1 MQYFYVLI
9 LDHETLLNLFVGSI
23 SCLEDF
29 LEFCAKKDNFPSSV
43 LILIPTF
50 FFFSYLLSLG
60 RYSSAKF
67 NASGKNHKCYLVPAL
82 CGRTSALS
90 MMSDV
95 SFS

>member
-50 FFFSYLLSLG
+50 FFFLIYFLWVGILVQSLMQVARITNVTLFLLSVVELQ
-60 RYSSAKF
+60 
-67 NASGKNHKCYLVPAL
+67 L
-82 CGRTSALS
+82 
-90 MMSDV
+90 
-95 SFS
+95 